1 MKVQVF
7 LPATLLVSVALVAII
22 KFRDV
27 EHDKQNKRF
36 TFEDIKLRVASDVL
50 REHQREMSEM
60 HNKLETTRSESKKLE
75 EEMKPAQEEADKAK
89 TKTDA
94 CEGEKVGRAI
104 EKIRF

>member
-1 MKVQVF
+1 MKVQLF

-27 EHDKQNKRF
+27 EHVKENKRF
-36 TFEDIKLRVASDVL
+36 TFEEIKLRVASDVL
-50 REHQREMSEM
+50 REYESEMSQM
-60 HNKLETTRSESKKLE
+60 HNKLDTTRSESKKLE
-75 EEMKPAQEEADKAK
+75 EEMKPAQEASDKAK

-104 EKIRF
+104 EKLIS